1 MFDSNRRKFPSSGCH
16 ELQVSLIMTVRF
28 LLALV
33 ASLAATSSVSGQ
45 ATAGPQAPKPV
56 VITFLDVGQ
65 GDATVIRTPS
75 GRVVMIDAGRVS
87 PLRQLT
93 RLGVS
98 EIALLIAT
106 HAHADHIGGLD
117 DVLTARPVDTYV
129 DNGTPHTTETYREL
143 MAHIERLDVRYL
155 QAVPRTLILD
165 EISLDILPLPPSM
178 EGQNNRS
185 VGVLLRYGE
194 FLAFFSGD
202 SERPE
207 LEFWQG
213 RGVVEDVTLL
223 KAPHHGAV
231 NGFTYSFL
239 EEASPEVVVISVG
252 GTNPYGHPRPEALA
266 AYGSFA
272 DEVLRTD
279 QDGTVTVLGFSDG
292 RYETVLGEDS
302 YDQVDLQSMGDWDLN
317 QLGSED
323 ESGELELISGM
334 LRSNQTTSSIE
345 NVLTLTVD
353 AGTNSQDASNL
364 NTEYVVIEN
373 HSPTSLDIGMWQ
385 LCDLSS
391 RCFRFPAGSKI
402 DGARRVVVYTGYG
415 ATDGVSFFMNNGNA
429 VWNDNGDEARLFDA
443 GGQEVLRYVYE

>member
-1 MFDSNRRKFPSSGCH
+1 
-16 ELQVSLIMTVRF
+16 MTVRF
-28 LLALV
+28 VLALV
-33 ASLAATSSVSGQ
+33 ASLAATSPVSGQ
-45 ATAGPQAPKPV
+45 AMADPEAPKPV
-56 VITFLDVGQ
+56 AITFLDVGQ

-143 MAHIERLDVRYL
+143 MAHVERLDVRYL
-155 QAVPRTLILD
+155 QAVPRTLTLD

-185 VGVLLRYGE
+185 VGVLLRYGD

-207 LEFWQG
+207 LEFWQA

-231 NGFTYSFL
+231 NGFTHSFL

-252 GTNPYGHPRPEALA
+252 ATNPYGHPRPEALA
-266 AYGSFA
+266 AYSSVA

-279 QDGTVTVLGFSDG
+279 RDGTVTVLGFSDG

-302 YDQVDLQSMGDWDLN
+302 YDQVELQSMGYWDIN
-317 QLGSED
+317 QLSPGD
-323 ESGELELISGM
+323 DSGGQLDLVSGM
-334 LRSNQTTSSIE
+334 LPSNQTTSSMEDI
-345 NVLTLTVD
+345 LTLTVH
-353 AGTNSQDASNL
+353 AGTSSQDAPNL
-364 NTEYVVIEN
+364 NAEYVVIEN
-373 HSPTSLDIGMWQ
+373 HSPTSVDIGMWR

-391 RCFRFPAGSKI
+391 RCFRFPSGSNI
-402 DGARRVVVYTGYG
+402 DGGRRVVVYTGYG
-415 ATDGVSFFMNNGNA
+415 TTDGVSFFMNNGNA
-429 VWNDNGDEARLFDA
+429 VWNDNGDEARLFGA